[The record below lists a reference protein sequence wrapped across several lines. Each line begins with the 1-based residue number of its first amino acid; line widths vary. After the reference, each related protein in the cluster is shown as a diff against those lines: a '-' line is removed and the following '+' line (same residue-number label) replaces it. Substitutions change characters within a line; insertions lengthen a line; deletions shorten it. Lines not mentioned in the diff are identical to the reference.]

1 MSTKNLKTI
10 VIVGGGTAGW
20 MTAAALAKTLGRRYD
35 IRLVESDEIGT
46 IGVGEAT
53 IPMIQRFNA
62 VLEID
67 ENEFIRE
74 TQGTFKL
81 GIEFVDWG
89 ARGESYMHGFGR
101 IGQDLGVLGFDKYWQ
116 KLSRQGGAAPLGAYT
131 MSTSAAYAGKFMRPR
146 ADMPNSPL
154 KDITYAYQFDAGLYA
169 RYLRRYAE
177 RLGVV
182 RIEGRITQVAV
193 NGESGF
199 VEQLRLANEEH
210 VSGDLFIDCSG
221 FRGLLIEETL
231 KAGYESWTRW
241 LPCDRAAAVSSA
253 NVGAPPPFTRATAR
267 TAGWQWRIPL
277 QHRTGNGHVYC
288 SAHMSDDE
296 ACAVLLANLEGE
308 RQAEPRLLRFQAGVR
323 REAWRKNVVAIGLS
337 SGFMEPL
344 ESTSIH
350 LIQTSIARLIEFMPD
365 AGFDVRD
372 IAAYNRMARQEYE
385 WIRDFLILHYKQTRR
400 DDSAFWRD
408 CAAMPIPESLQQR
421 IDLYEAHGRII
432 REGNE
437 LFTEVSWL
445 QVMNGQG
452 LRPQRHHPLADL
464 LSDSALR
471 DYLDDVRRVVAQCV
485 NVMPTHADYIAQHC
499 RAPAP

>member
-1 MSTKNLKTI
+1 MSTQNLKTI
-10 VIVGGGTAGW
+10 VIAGGGTAGW

-89 ARGESYMHGFGR
+89 AKGESYMHGFGR
-101 IGQDLGVLGFDKYWQ
+101 IGQDLGLLSFDKYWQ
-116 KLSRQGGAAPLGAYT
+116 KLSRQGRAAPLGAYT
-131 MSTSAAYAGKFMRPR
+131 MSTSAAYAGRFMRPR
-146 ADMPNSPL
+146 PDMPNSPL

-177 RLGVV
+177 RLGVQ
-182 RIEGRITQVAV
+182 RIEGRITDVRL

-199 VEQLRLANEEH
+199 VESVRLANEEH
-210 VSGDLFIDCSG
+210 VPGDLFIDCSG
-221 FRGLLIEETL
+221 FRGLLIEQTL
-231 KAGYESWTRW
+231 EAGFEDWSHW
-241 LPCDRAAAVSSA
+241 LPCDRAVAVPSA
-253 NVGAPPPFTRATAR
+253 NAGAPSPFTRATAR
-267 TAGWQWRIPL
+267 SAGWQWRIPL

-288 SAHMSDDE
+288 SRYMSDDE

-308 RQAEPRLLRFQAGVR
+308 RLAEPRMLRFQAGVR
-323 REAWRKNVVAIGLS
+323 RESWRRNVVAIGLS

-350 LIQTSIARLIEFMPD
+350 LIQTAIARLVEFLPD
-365 AGFDVRD
+365 AGFDARD
-372 IAAYNRMARQEYE
+372 IAAYNRLARQEYE
-385 WIRDFLILHYKQTRR
+385 WIRDFLILHYKQNRR
-400 DDSAFWRD
+400 DDSPFWRD
-408 CAAMPIPESLQQR
+408 CAAMEIPASLRQR
-421 IDLYEAHGRII
+421 MDLYQAHGRIL
-432 REGNE
+432 REGTE

-452 LRPQRHHPLADL
+452 LVPQGHHPLVDQ
-464 LSDSALR
+464 LSDAALF
-471 DYLDDVRRVVAQCV
+471 DYLEDVRKVIAQCV
-485 NVMPTHADYIAQHC
+485 NVMPTQADYIARHC